1 MEATNRIRFRVLLP
15 VFFTGLSIA
24 LRVFGQL
31 QLSKF
36 QETLERT
43 SYEETLRLSRELPHR
58 RALAHLKSYRRSV
71 GAPVREL
78 FATAWSVD
86 NAINAPAWAAAIN
99 MPFFP
104 RAEGTYWGGVAQSVR
119 RYSYWLF
126 VASMWFLFGYW
137 VDRWRDGS
145 RIGNS
150 YVGTWRRRLVR
161 ALGVLCGLFLCYW
174 AWEYWFDRWEL
185 GPWLPDSLFGWSA
198 GLIFA
203 GLYPY
208 SRSRSRIWSLFFGTM
223 GVLVGARTS
232 WYGLLYYSGF
242 LARPGL
248 QSLALVI
255 LPPRLCVGRCS
266 DLGRCAPARAQA
278 GERVAT
284 TNQRYDSSWARR
296 GYHFCRAGRVFARV
310 STNKS

>member
-1 MEATNRIRFRVLLP
+1 MRRNRAIRLRVLLP

-43 SYEETLRLSRELPHR
+43 SYEEILRLSRELPQR
-58 RALAHLKSYRRSV
+58 RALAHLKSFRRSV

-99 MPFFP
+99 MPFLP
-104 RAEGTYWGGVAQSVR
+104 GAEGTYWVGVAMSVR

-126 VASMWFLFGYW
+126 VAGMWFLFGYW

-150 YVGTWRRRLVR
+150 YVGTWRRSIVR
-161 ALGVLCGLFLCYW
+161 ALGVLCGLFLCYC

-185 GPWLPDSLFGWSA
+185 GPWLADSLFGWSA

-208 SRSRSRIWSLFFGTM
+208 SRSRSRIWGLFFGTM
-223 GVLVGARTS
+223 GALIGARTC
-232 WYGLLYYSGF
+232 WYGFLGYSGF
-242 LARPGL
+242 LRLLGL
-248 QSLALVI
+248 EPLAPVI
-255 LPPRLCVGRCS
+255 LLPIFVWGVVLISGGVHLLVTKR
-266 DLGRCAPARAQA
+266 ARNP
-278 GERVAT
+278 AT
-284 TNQRYDSSWARR
+284 T
-296 GYHFCRAGRVFARV
+296 
-310 STNKS
+310 